1 MIERGFSIVNRRGLH
16 ARAAARFVH
25 LASTFKSD
33 VLVIHDSEE
42 ADGKSILS
50 LMVLGAGPG
59 TMVTI
64 RASGSDETEAIEKL
78 GSLIGGGF
86 DEHD

>member
-1 MIERGFSIVNRRGLH
+1 MIEGEFKIVNKRGLH

-25 LASTFKSD
+25 LATTFECD
-33 VLVIHDSEE
+33 VLVCHDGEE

-59 TMVTI
+59 TTVTL
-64 RASGSDETEAIEKL
+64 RAQGPDEAEALAKL
-78 GSLIGGGF
+78 GGLVGGGF
-86 DEHD
+86 DEQD